1 MDSGHYSAARHV
13 DAAGG
18 AAYSAQPVNHPHAY
32 PHSHLQTPAH
42 SPQGQPQYYPM
53 NPVSPSAYGH
63 SMASPRVLPNS
74 DLMPGGHSPASATSS
89 VPPPGRTGAP
99 VGPSSPAASV
109 TGSSSPAS
117 KPIRRRMRMITS
129 CLECRR
135 RKLKCNKSQPCINC
149 MKFSRDCVYLSP
161 KLDEASQLRLTEIKE
176 KVGSLER
183 QLERDVA
190 KPSTRAAMQQAILAD
205 GVEDEYPEERDL
217 EPTDMTALDVT
228 YEEDADGTDDL
239 IDLGVQVGRMR
250 ITERIGGLSRPRIAE
265 EISAG
270 ISPQGPPGMPSG
282 GPMGGMAGMMGG
294 MNAMGG
300 AGRGGPPR
308 GGPPP
313 GYPGFAGPPP
323 GMDAMSV
330 VSGGSND
337 SLPDFLRPGESYI
350 PPSSGFFFGHSSEAL
365 SLDRRLPQ
373 KGAADRLIQQYFQA
387 VHPIARCVHRPSFEI
402 EYRNFWDEVYSNIE
416 PRASTQAIM
425 FAAWFSAAV
434 SMDDAT
440 VRELFGVTK
449 ANLIDR
455 MKTETE
461 RALGKANF
469 LRTTRVETMQAF
481 VMYMLPLCRAEVS
494 RAHSVLVGA
503 AVRMAECMGLH
514 RDGETYGLNPLDTH
528 VRRLIWH
535 QLCFLDVRTCEAQ
548 GPRPAIRR
556 EDYDTKLPL
565 NCEEDDLYAAGPPP
579 EPAEH
584 WTSTMLFPIRFE
596 CNEMMRIIWL
606 DRRRLETRRTTLT
619 AVLTKIEKF
628 RRRMLDKY
636 EHFINGNVPIQRYAK
651 LVMNLLLYRLHVM
664 ILHPYYAN
672 ANSPMSHRLNNLLI
686 TSGIMIIEI
695 SIQLENDP
703 QFREWSW
710 YLGAYQQFQIALLL
724 ATEVYYRPQN
734 TEAHRI
740 WACLDYVFMTDRSQ
754 PPEIKGLQILGEIM
768 GKMQTYQSMRKI
780 RAPTGTS
787 RAAPSKNAVGVKSDL
802 QQSMHPSPQQY
813 GSQGL
818 PMGLKTEP
826 GMGGG
831 LQQPSPMSGMGS
843 PPNAQMGGP
852 PPGIVF
858 AGVSDGEAIWSMP
871 PVNAD
876 SPESISDGASVVG
889 HRPSQ
894 PMNMMNPLEGVDWD
908 IINDLFPHDPNTGE
922 LNISGFNDPT
932 LGLVNGFHWVQQR

>member
-1 MDSGHYSAARHV
+1 M
-13 DAAGG
+13 
-18 AAYSAQPVNHPHAY
+18 
-32 PHSHLQTPAH
+32 T
-42 SPQGQPQYYPM
+42 
-53 NPVSPSAYGH
+53 
-63 SMASPRVLPNS
+63 SPRVLPNS
-74 DLMPGGHSPASATSS
+74 DFIPAGQSPGSATSS
-89 VPPPGRTGAP
+89 VPHGRPAPPAGP
-99 VGPSSPAASV
+99 VSPAASV
-109 TGSSSPAS
+109 SGAPSPS
-117 KPIRRRMRMITS
+117 TKPIRRRMRMITS

-135 RKLKCNKSQPCINC
+135 RKLKCNKSQPCVNC

-190 KPSTRAAMQQAILAD
+190 KTTSRAAMQQAILAD
-205 GVEDEYPEERDL
+205 DVEDDFAEERDL

-270 ISPQGPPGMPSG
+270 ISGQGGPGGPSSG
-282 GPMGGMAGMMGG
+282 GAMGGMMGMMGG
-294 MNAMGG
+294 RGMGG

-313 GYPGFAGPPP
+313 GYPGYTGPPP
-323 GMDAMSV
+323 GMDSMSV
-330 VSGGSND
+330 ISGSSND
-337 SLPDFLRPGESYI
+337 SIPDFLRPGESYI
-350 PPSSGFFFGHSSEAL
+350 PPSSGFFFGHTSEAL

-373 KGAADRLIQQYFQA
+373 KEAADRLTQQYFQA
-387 VHPIARCVHRPSFEI
+387 VHPVARCVHRPSFEN
-402 EYRNFWDEVYSNIE
+402 EYRNFWDEVYNNIE

-449 ANLIDR
+449 ANLIER
-455 MKTETE
+455 MKTDTE

-481 VMYMLPLCRAEVS
+481 IMYMVRFVSPLMILSIADFLTKLPLCRAEVS

-535 QLCFLDVRTCEAQ
+535 QLCFLDIRTCEAQ

-565 NCEEDDLYAAGPPP
+565 NCEENDLYAAGPSP

-584 WTSTMLFPIRFE
+584 FTSTLPSLIRFE

-606 DRRRLETRRTTLT
+606 DRRRLESRRTTLT
-619 AVLTKIEKF
+619 AVLTKIENF
-628 RRRMLDKY
+628 RRRMVEKYDHFLDGT
-636 EHFINGNVPIQRYAK
+636 IPIQRYAK
-651 LVMNLLLYRLHVM
+651 LVMNLLLYRLHAM

-672 ANSPMSHRLNNLLI
+672 AGSPMTHRLNNLLI
-686 TSGIMIIEI
+686 TSGIMIVEI
-695 SIQLENDP
+695 SIQLDTD
-703 QFREWSW
+703 QLFHEWSW
-710 YLGAYQQFQIALLL
+710 YLGAYQQYQIALLL
-724 ATEVYYRPQN
+724 ATEIYYRPQN
-734 TEAHRI
+734 QEAHRI
-740 WACLDYVFMTDRSQ
+740 WACLDYVFKTDRTL

-768 GKMQTYQSMRKI
+768 GKMQTYQGMRKM

-787 RAAPSKNAVGVKSDL
+787 RAAPSRNAVGGKNDSAGL
-802 QQSMHPSPQQY
+802 QPPPQHYNAQDV
-813 GSQGL
+813 Q
-818 PMGLKTEP
+818 MGFKTEP
-826 GMGGG
+826 GMSGGT
-831 LQQPSPMSGMGS
+831 QQQQQQHSPMSGMGS
-843 PPNAQMGGP
+843 PGMASPNSQMGGP

-858 AGVSDGEAIWSMP
+858 AGVSNGEAIWSMP

-876 SPESISDGASVVG
+876 SPESISDGASIGG

-894 PMNMMNPLEGVDWD
+894 PVNMMNSLEGVDWD
-908 IINDLFPHDPNTGE
+908 IINNLFPHDPNTGE
-922 LNISGFNDPT
+922 LNISGFNDPS
-932 LGLVNGFHWVQQR
+932 LGLMNGYHWVQR